1 MAATVSPV
9 VTHVPGNLKEV
20 IVTITGDASYP
31 TGGYAITFP
40 GITNVVFADIQ
51 SSSTGHPCAWNYAT
65 GKLQFF
71 TSGGAEVAA
80 ATNLSAVTVRAAV
93 IGT

>member
-1 MAATVSPV
+1 M
-9 VTHVPGNLKEV
+9 PGNTKEV

-31 TGGYAITFP
+31 TGGYALTFP
-40 GITNVVFADIQ
+40 GITTVLFVDAQ
-51 SSSTGHPCAWNYAT
+51 SSSSGHPAVWNYAT

-71 TSGGAEVAA
+71 TSGGTEVTA

-93 IGT
+93 LGT